1 MARLLNHARRTN
13 QDFETLLTSHSF
25 ERFLY
30 RLGVSEFRD
39 RYRSISTVG
48 ERRLKLPAD
57 RERLLG
63 TRLAIGSRTAMHS
76 MPPRPARRRFLGSLA
91 ATVAAQALP
100 HIATAQSRTPITRAI
115 PGTGER
121 LPVIGLGTWITF
133 NVAPD
138 VTNEAPLIPVM
149 QQFFARSGAMIDSS
163 PMYGYSEA
171 VIGDLL
177 KESSDHGTLFSATKI
192 WTPAKAVGRWQFD
205 QSLRLWGVKRF
216 DLVPVHNL
224 VQWEA
229 HLETLKELK
238 AAGHVRYIGVTT
250 SEGHKHAE
258 MERAL
263 LREQFDFVQFT
274 YNFADRRVEERLLP
288 LAAERKLAVV
298 INRPFDAG
306 NLFST
311 VRGKPLPAYAPEFD
325 CANWAQ
331 FFLKFVVSHPVVTC
345 AIPATSKAAHIAE
358 NMGALYGR
366 LPDPALRTRMAKDME
381 SL

>member
-1 MARLLNHARRTN
+1 VLPRVAGA
-13 QDFETLLTSHSF
+13 E
-25 ERFLY
+25 ER
-30 RLGVSEFRD
+30 
-39 RYRSISTVG
+39 
-48 ERRLKLPAD
+48 K
-57 RERLLG
+57 
-63 TRLAIGSRTAMHS
+63 
-76 MPPRPARRRFLGSLA
+76 
-91 ATVAAQALP
+91 
-100 HIATAQSRTPITRAI
+100 PITRAI
-115 PGTGER
+115 PATGER

-138 VTNEAPLIPVM
+138 VTNEAPLVPVM
-149 QQFFARSGAMIDSS
+149 HEFFARGGAMIDSS

-177 KESSDHGTLFSATKI
+177 KETPPREALFSATKI

-205 QSLRLWGVKRF
+205 QSQRLWGVQRF
-216 DLVPVHNL
+216 DLVHVHNL
-224 VQWEA
+224 VHWEA
-229 HLETLKELK
+229 HLEMLKELK
-238 AAGHVRYIGVTT
+238 GAGSVRYIGVTT
-250 SEGHKHAE
+250 SHGLKHAE

-274 YNFADRRVEERLLP
+274 YSLADRRVEERLLP

-298 INRPFDAG
+298 INRPFDGG

-311 VRGKPLPAYAPEFD
+311 VRGRPLPAYAREFD

-331 FFLKFVVSHPVVTC
+331 FFLKFVVSHPLVTC
-345 AIPATSKAAHIAE
+345 AIPATSKTAHMVE

-366 LPDPALRTRMAKDME
+366 LPDPELRVRMAKDMQ